1 MKKLLFCAACL
12 LAVALFVVFAITNQ
26 QIVQGSADFQVEKT
40 PAEKTFALAPPPIL
54 LQPVASGLSRPLYVT
69 NTGDTRLFIVQQNG
83 QVLISQD
90 GSVLPTP
97 FLDIVSL
104 VNCCGERGLIG
115 FAFHPN
121 YPATNFIFA
130 HFTSNGTPL
139 PDGTPAASGDNVIV
153 RFTAS
158 GNVANPASGKTLL
171 VMPQPFSNH
180 NGGMI
185 EFGPDNFLYIGKGD
199 GGSGN
204 DPGNRAQNINLL
216 LGKILRID
224 VDQNVNTPP
233 YYGIPAGNPFLGTAG
248 ADEIF
253 LIGLRNP
260 FRFSFDRLNGDLWI
274 GDVGQNA
281 REEIDHLPINAAAPG
296 RNLGWRIYEGTLCTN
311 LDPCVFPVNYLP
323 PVAEYARAGG
333 RCSITGGY
341 VYRGT
346 QIPALVGSYVYADY
360 CSGEIFRLTQGTIQE
375 VMLDTTNFITSFGED
390 AAGELYITTGSGQV
404 LRIAPA
410 APVATSIISGRITNA
425 QGQGIGTTVLLT
437 LSGGN
442 LTEPLQARATP
453 AGFFRF
459 EAPAGQTYTVTPV
472 PDGRTFT
479 PVNRQ
484 VTLSTENVFGID
496 FITQ

>member
-12 LAVALFVVFAITNQ
+12 VTIALLVVFAVTNQ
-26 QIVQGSADFQVEKT
+26 QIVQGSEDFQFEITSDEKT
-40 PAEKTFALAPPPIL
+40 SAALVPPAIV

-69 NTGDTRLFIVQQNG
+69 NTGDSRLFIVQQDG
-83 QVLISQD
+83 QVRISQN
-90 GSVLPTP
+90 GALLPTP
-97 FLDIVSL
+97 FLNITSITS
-104 VNCCGERGLIG
+104 CCGERGLIG
-115 FAFHPN
+115 LAFHPN
-121 YPATNFIFA
+121 YPATNFVFA
-130 HFTSNGTPL
+130 HFTSNGATL
-139 PDGTPAASGDNVIV
+139 PDGTPAALGDNVIM

-158 GNVANPASGKTLL
+158 GNVADPASGKTLL
-171 VMPQPFSNH
+171 VIPQPFSNH
-180 NGGMI
+180 NGGSI

-233 YYGIPAGNPFLGTAG
+233 YYGIPAGNPFVNAPG
-248 ADEIF
+248 ADEVF
-253 LIGLRNP
+253 LVGLRNP
-260 FRFSFDRLNGDLWI
+260 FRFSFDRANGDLWI

-281 REEIDHLPINAAAPG
+281 REEINQLPINAAAPG

-323 PVAEYARAGG
+323 PVAEYARVNP

-360 CSGEIFRLTQGTIQE
+360 CSGEIFRLAGTTQE

-390 AAGELYITTGSGQV
+390 AAGELYITTASGQV

-410 APVATSIISGRITNA
+410 APAALVVISGRVTNP
-425 QGQGIGTTVLLT
+425 QGQGIGATVLLKLT
-437 LSGGN
+437 GGN
-442 LTEPLQARATP
+442 LTQPLEARATP
-453 AGFFRF
+453 AGYYRF
-459 EAPAGQTYTVTPV
+459 EAEAGQTYTVTPV

-479 PVNRQ
+479 PVSRQ
-484 VTLSTENVFGID
+484 VTPTDNVFGVD
-496 FITQ
+496 FTTP

>member
-1 MKKLLFCAACL
+1 VKKNLFCAACL
-12 LAVALFVVFAITNQ
+12 LTVALFVVFATINQ
-26 QIVQGSADFQVEKT
+26 QIVQGSEDFQVEKT
-40 PAEKTFALAPPPIL
+40 FDEKALALVPPAIV

-69 NTGDTRLFIVQQNG
+69 NAGDARLFIVQQNG
-83 QVLISQD
+83 QVLISQN
-90 GSVLPTP
+90 GSLLGTP
-97 FLDIVSL
+97 FLNITSM
-104 VNCCGERGLIG
+104 VNCCGEQGLIG
-115 FAFHPN
+115 LAFHPN

-139 PDGTPAASGDNVIV
+139 PDGTPAAVGDNVIM

-158 GNVANPASGKTLL
+158 GNVANVSSGKTLL
-171 VMPQPFSNH
+171 VIPQPFTNH
-180 NGGMI
+180 NGGSI

-216 LGKILRID
+216 LGKIMRID

-253 LIGLRNP
+253 LVGLRNP

-274 GDVGQNA
+274 GDVGQSA
-281 REEIDHLPINAAAPG
+281 REEINQLPINAAAPG
-296 RNLGWRIYEGTLCTN
+296 KNLGWRIYEGTLCTN

-323 PVAEYARAGG
+323 PVAEYARVSP

-360 CSGEIFRLTQGTIQE
+360 CSGEILRLTGTTQE
-375 VMLDTTNFITSFGED
+375 VMLDTTNFISSFGED
-390 AAGELYITTGSGQV
+390 AAGELYITTISGQV
-404 LRIAPA
+404 LKIASA
-410 APVATSIISGRITNA
+410 APPVTLAVISGRVTNA

-437 LSGGN
+437 LTGGN
-442 LTEPLQARATP
+442 LTQPLFARATP
-453 AGFFRF
+453 AGYFRF
-459 EAPAGQTYTVTPV
+459 EAPTGQTYTITPV
-472 PDGRTFT
+472 PDERTFT
-479 PVNRQ
+479 PVNRL
-484 VTLSTENVFGID
+484 VTPTENIFGVD